1 MHSVGRGAFAV
12 RRRLETEDSM
22 SVSQEKIVC
31 VIGPK
36 KTANELMASYLEP
49 KLHLPCRAGED
60 GFRLPLKDELP
71 ALALRLILW
80 DCRGQEKD
88 SCLVE
93 FESHYPSEREK
104 DLVAFFN
111 ARPLADVEEE
121 AIARG
126 VRGFFYEKDD
136 LDILPR
142 GIRAIFDGEF
152 WVSRQILAKCVF
164 RDRPTANR
172 IPQKTRLL
180 LTQRE
185 VEILSLICIGTGNGE
200 IADQLSI
207 SRHTVKT
214 HIYNIFKKIGVPNRL
229 QAALWA
235 GKNL

>member
-1 MHSVGRGAFAV
+1 MAV
-12 RRRLETEDSM
+12 SP
-22 SVSQEKIVC
+22 EKIVF

-36 KTANELMASYLEP
+36 RTANELMASYLEP
-49 KLHLPCRAGED
+49 KLHVPCQAGDD
-60 GFRLPLKDELP
+60 GFRLPLKNALP

-93 FESHYPSEREK
+93 FETHYPSSEREK

-111 ARPLADVEEE
+111 ARPLAGVEEE

-142 GIRAIFDGEF
+142 GIRAIFNGEF

-180 LTQRE
+180 LTGRE
-185 VEILSLICIGTGNGE
+185 VEILSLISIGTSNGG